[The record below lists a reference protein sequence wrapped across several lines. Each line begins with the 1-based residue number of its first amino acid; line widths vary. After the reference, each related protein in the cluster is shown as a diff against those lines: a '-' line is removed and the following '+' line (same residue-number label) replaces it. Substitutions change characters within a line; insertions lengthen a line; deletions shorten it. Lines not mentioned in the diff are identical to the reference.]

1 MYIYLQTIA
10 VAMSQETARE
20 LKWELLAKAKDC
32 IRRIDE

>member
-1 MYIYLQTIA
+1 MYIYRHPIV

-32 IRRIDE
+32 IRRIDK